1 VLSAA
6 GELTARQ
13 ISNGATKTDRLAL
26 LQASLP
32 ATPADDVQPS
42 FALASA
48 SPIPLREAA
57 SHDGVRGDLNYFTGM
72 VHGAVPM
79 PQPAPETSEQTEPAQ
94 AAESKPEPK
103 SAELKPAEPKPAAEQ
118 KQAALTPAPVPH
130 EKPKRV
136 TPPAPAPQASGVLD
150 DNQIAGL
157 RGRLRLTSDQAEY
170 WPAVEDALRDVVRTQ
185 LRPASKRAHGG
196 KVNID
201 VNSAEVQKL
210 IWAAMPLLMRLRE
223 DQKGEVRKLARV
235 IGLDQVASQI

>member
-13 ISNGATKTDRLAL
+13 ISNGATKADRLAP

-79 PQPAPETSEQTEPAQ
+79 PQPAPETSKQTEPAQ
-94 AAESKPEPK
+94 TAESKPE
-103 SAELKPAEPKPAAEQ
+103 SKPAAEQ

-150 DNQIAGL
+150 DSQIAGL